1 MIAKEDLELLV
12 HGATGQA
19 AYAIEAAGT
28 GRKLTRSELD
38 ALAAVFAR
46 FGSMVADGC
55 ARGKLPPPPPAPRPH
70 GRTQWFSPV
79 ATQEI
84 RQVTD
89 EDIARATKK

>member
-19 AYAIEAAGT
+19 AHAIEAVAS
-28 GRKLTRSELD
+28 RRLTRSELD